1 MQFSHS
7 NANPQSKQLI
17 KVEFIQIV
25 SQRITLISSSV
36 LLDQVVCFLLL
47 LQQECDRGNPTYLPL
62 LPILCDTA
70 PQRGTLTDEVGS

>member
-17 KVEFIQIV
+17 KVEFIQIA

-36 LLDQVVCFLLL
+36 LLDQVLFASCCFYSRNAIKGIPHICLYCQFYVTLLL
-47 LQQECDRGNPTYLPL
+47 RGVP
-62 LPILCDTA
+62 
-70 PQRGTLTDEVGS
+70 